1 MASLREVYQEFYQ
14 IAEARAQ
21 RKPFASNLALWEMAK
36 NCQRQLTGNEPLVWT
51 RCTFPQELIWSFG
64 ILPVYAEMVTT
75 IIGHVK
81 KSPDFLMET
90 ESAGFSTDSCTVQRT
105 SLGGILSDSYLK
117 PVLLIGST
125 DFCEDGMRFF
135 EHASRHYQ
143 TEYFLLE
150 VPPICSPESV
160 DYVEEQLRSII
171 AKLSQATGKPFDQEK
186 LKGLIRCSDQIR
198 AIQLKIEEWKRQV
211 PAPIYGRREDDFFGL
226 LNMGICGK
234 VAGELASKY
243 YEEIVARAAQG
254 LRGAEKIR
262 LMWLYALP
270 PVPKVFEFLE
280 ELGAHL
286 VATEQNSIHWDEM
299 YENEPVR
306 ALAKKICQSRTI
318 GPIENRLRHII
329 RMAKD
334 YQVDGAVHFS
344 HFSCAYSVGGIRII
358 RDELARQG
366 ISFLNLDGDCAV
378 AQHNNIDQM
387 RETLESFV
395 ERLTH

>member
-1 MASLREVYQEFYQ
+1 MASLKEVYQEFYQ

-21 RKPFASNLALWEMAK
+21 RKPYASNLALWETAK

-81 KSPDFLMET
+81 KAPDFLMET
-90 ESAGFSTDSCTVQRT
+90 EAVGFSTDSCTVQRT
-105 SLGGILSDSYLK
+105 SLGGILSDTSLK
-117 PVLLIGST
+117 PVLMIGST

-150 VPPICSPESV
+150 VPSISSPESIN
-160 DYVEEQLRSII
+160 YVEQQLRTII
-171 AKLSQATGKPFDQEK
+171 AKLSQASGRPFDRERLQE
-186 LKGLIRCSDQIR
+186 LIKYSNQIR
-198 AIQLKIEEWKRQV
+198 AIQLKIEEWKKQI

-226 LNMGICGK
+226 LNMGICGD
-234 VAGELASKY
+234 VALGLAKKY
-243 YEEIVARAAQG
+243 YEEIFAQAAQG
-254 LRGAEKIR
+254 PRSPEKVR

-270 PVPKVFEFLE
+270 PVPKIFEFLE

-286 VATEQNSIHWDEM
+286 VATEQNGVHWEEM
-299 YENEPVR
+299 DENEPVR

-318 GPIENRLRHII
+318 GPIENRLRHIF
-329 RMAKD
+329 RLAKD
-334 YQVDGAVHFS
+334 YQVKGAIHFS
-344 HFSCAYSVGGIRII
+344 HFSCAYSIGGIRII

-378 AQHNNIDQM
+378 TQHNNTDQM
-387 RETLESFV
+387 KESLESFV
-395 ERLTH
+395 ERLSH